1 LETPPSS
8 LRTFAALAAG
18 YWTAPGHRAIAWT
31 LTAGMVVFGAINVG
45 IALWLNIW
53 NRDFFNALEK
63 RDTSLLVEQLYML
76 AAIVVSAGVAVAIHL
91 HIRRR
96 LQINW
101 RTWLTR
107 VTTRRWLHAGRQ
119 YQLGLLADECD
130 NPDGRIAEDIRVS
143 TELAV
148 EFAQTILQC
157 ILQLITFLS
166 VLWVLSGELPIKI
179 GTFEISLPGYMVW
192 AAVLYALFGSILTYA
207 LGRGLIEAGN
217 VRQGREADVRSVLIR
232 ARENAEGIALM
243 RGEADERF
251 RLQGAMGSLRRA
263 WHAQTRGQ
271 GSLALL
277 TSSLAYLAPV
287 VPLVVALPRY
297 LGGELQLGGL
307 MQTAQAFS
315 NVQWALSWLIDN
327 FPRFAD
333 WRASVDR
340 VVQLHHVLHDLE
352 DTIETPEGEHIEV
365 MPGNADRLVL
375 REVGLSRPDGE
386 QLVAEAEVE
395 IQPGERV
402 LIRGQS
408 GSGKST
414 IMRAIA
420 GVWPWGRGSVELPKG
435 RIAFMPQ
442 KPYFPLGTLRE
453 AMLYPEKP
461 DGIDDE
467 DLREALH
474 KVGLDHL
481 RGRLGEE
488 ERWDHILSG
497 GEQQRVAFARV
508 LIQRPEWVFMDE
520 ATSALDEAG
529 QANVMKLLAEE
540 LPETAVISIGHRP
553 GLEAFHTR
561 ELVLE
566 PGEDGANLR
575 ARAGERGLRDIYR
588 RMSAASRA
596 EPVGPGFWSHF
607 RRTLAGR

>member
-1 LETPPSS
+1 ML
-8 LRTFAALAAG
+8 L
-18 YWTAPGHRAIAWT
+18 
-31 LTAGMVVFGAINVG
+31 FGGINVG

-63 RDTSLLVEQLYML
+63 RDTSVLVDQLYLL
-76 AAIVVSAGVAVAIHL
+76 AAIVASAGVAVAIHL

-101 RTWLTR
+101 RSWLTR
-107 VTTRRWLHAGRQ
+107 VTTRRWLHGGRQ

-130 NPDGRIAEDIRVS
+130 NPDGRIAEDVRVS
-143 TELAV
+143 TEVAV
-148 EFAQTILQC
+148 EFAQSILQC

-166 VLWVLSGELPIKI
+166 VLWVLSGTLPIRI
-179 GTFEISLPGYMVW
+179 GGLEFDLPGYMVW

-217 VRQGREADVRSVLIR
+217 VRQGREADMRSVLIR

-243 RGEADERF
+243 RGEADERS
-251 RLQGAMGSLRRA
+251 RLVVAMGNLRNA

-277 TSSLAYLAPV
+277 TSALAYLGPI
-287 VPLVVALPRY
+287 VPLIVALPRY
-297 LGGELQLGGL
+297 LGGDLQLGGL

-327 FPRFAD
+327 FPRFAE

-340 VVQLHHVLHDLE
+340 VVQLHQALNDLE
-352 DTIETPEGEHIEV
+352 DTIESPDGEHIELA
-365 MPGNADRLVL
+365 PGEADRLVL
-375 REVGLSRPDGE
+375 REVGLSRPAGE
-386 QLVAEAEVE
+386 ALVAEAEVE

-420 GVWPWGRGSVELPKG
+420 GVWPWGRGSVELPRG
-435 RIAFMPQ
+435 RIVFMPQ

-461 DGIDDE
+461 DGVDDE
-467 DLREALH
+467 ALREALH

-481 RGRLGEE
+481 RDRLGEE
-488 ERWDHILSG
+488 ARWDHILSG

-508 LIQRPEWVFMDE
+508 LIQRPHWVFMDE

-529 QANVMKLLAEE
+529 QANVMRLLAEE
-540 LPETAVISIGHRP
+540 LPGTAVISIGHRP

-561 ELVLE
+561 ELILE
-566 PGEDGANLR
+566 PGEEGAQLR
-575 ARAGERGLRDIYR
+575 ARTSQRGLRDIYR
-588 RMSAASRA
+588 KMAAASRA
-596 EPVGPGFWSHF
+596 EPVAPGFWDNF
-607 RRTLAGR
+607 RRTLVGR